1 MSGNDV
7 KSSFS
12 SNLFW
17 DGNIDALD
25 LDKNKRYIIQ
35 RVLEYGT
42 LSDWMIIK
50 SFYGIDTISNEML
63 KVRTLDK
70 ISLSFLCTIANL
82 KKEDFRCYTLKQ
94 SQPQLWDF

>member
-1 MSGNDV
+1 MSVDEI
-7 KSSFS
+7 KFSFS
-12 SNLFW
+12 PNLFW
-17 DGNIDALD
+17 DVNIDALD

-50 SFYGIDTISNEML
+50 SFYGINTISKEMQQ
-63 KVRTLDK
+63 VRTLEK
-70 ISLSFLCTIANL
+70 TALSFLCTIANL

>member
-7 KSSFS
+7 KSLFS